1 MSALMHKKRSQKKK
15 KKAKQK
21 QKHVGF
27 GETSNK
33 KRRNKGLVGLRQKAR
48 QEGKRTES
56 QRQKSGLGSFGLG
69 QHLDVYGHCGAGIRR
84 EHGEEVARCFARFGV
99 EGREGGRDRCEE
111 PCDHIDCGMSV
122 YVCGGQGPLFL
133 LEFYLDMDGLVPQM
147 ADPTQKYV
155 MYEQHVCTV
164 SHSTSTE
171 LLEYSYSYR
180 CGDEGRSV
188 CKSGSIRPPS
198 GETCR
203 TVLSSAM
210 MCCTR

>member
-1 MSALMHKKRSQKKK
+1 MSALMHKKRSQK

-122 YVCGGQGPLFL
+122 YVCGGRGPLFL

-164 SHSTSTE
+164 SHSTSSRVQN
-171 LLEYSYSYR
+171 YSSTR
-180 CGDEGRSV
+180 TRTRTDAATRAGASAKAEASDL
-188 CKSGSIRPPS
+188 RP
-198 GETCR
+198 GKR
-203 TVLSSAM
+203 AVLS
-210 MCCTR
+210 CPVL